1 MAIFILAM
9 CVINLIWALY
19 INVLF
24 LWLNALGGEI
34 KAHLKTHYSTFYPL
48 QKVNAEKKF

>member
-1 MAIFILAM
+1 MAIFIVA
-9 CVINLIWALY
+9 VGAINLIWALC
-19 INVLF
+19 INALF
-24 LWLNALGGEI
+24 WLLNALGGEI